1 MEQGITCGLTG
12 GRPSFEG
19 ECLDYELDSEEK
31 ERVERQ
37 QEEDLKSAKLTGFPA
52 FYIYFA
58 LPIGLIWTLVSL
70 ITSFSAESYAGN
82 RFLMA
87 GDIVLWFFYF
97 YFSIYTIYAFVKRK
111 PDAVFFAKYQ
121 LIMVFLTNLLVLIGG
136 RPPSLWSP
144 RITCHKERTKTADF
158 SLKHTNFCDI

>member
-1 MEQGITCGLTG
+1 MSSPIELCKFCKKRSFSMEQGITCGLTG

-58 LPIGLIWTLVSL
+58 LPIGLIW
-70 ITSFSAESYAGN
+70 SA
-82 RFLMA
+82 
-87 GDIVLWFFYF
+87 
-97 YFSIYTIYAFVKRK
+97 
-111 PDAVFFAKYQ
+111 
-121 LIMVFLTNLLVLIGG
+121 
-136 RPPSLWSP
+136 
-144 RITCHKERTKTADF
+144 
-158 SLKHTNFCDI
+158 